1 MPVIVANRQRSKYA
15 VSTREFQYDLPAV
28 LARDDADLHGN
39 WVGTANDQPRP
50 RELDPARTR
59 HVKID
64 FVVSLQ
70 PPWRKG
76 SDRASDIVA
85 IARTWSTTSVFP
97 PPLSFSSIAY
107 RKWFEGDWKSHPE
120 TVMENLSVS

>member
-1 MPVIVANRQRSKYA
+1 M
-15 VSTREFQYDLPAV
+15 
-28 LARDDADLHGN
+28 LARDDANLHGN

-59 HVKID
+59 HVKMD

-120 TVMENLSVS
+120 TVIENLSVSCAEGLLGDR

>member
-28 LARDDADLHGN
+28 LARDDANLHGN

-64 FVVSLQ
+64 FVVSL
-70 PPWRKG
+70 
-76 SDRASDIVA
+76 
-85 IARTWSTTSVFP
+85 
-97 PPLSFSSIAY
+97 
-107 RKWFEGDWKSHPE
+107 
-120 TVMENLSVS
+120 